1 MLDSFTFT
9 LEGVDYVAEVHHD
22 SDMGAPWEAHDGH
35 GPVSDWT
42 TRAKRPGEMI
52 LNSDRD
58 SHRYYDFAAAVRI
71 ARAESWGHRPYPLKI
86 TADNPDRPA
95 YTACGGWAEAGPF
108 KAYDPNNFNRAVS
121 AVYAQ
126 HRATMSPREYAARAA
141 LADYARLRAWCDDEW
156 HYVGVVVRRADSCS
170 CCGAS
175 ESCWGI
181 ESDSPEWIREVAED
195 MAGQLSFAR
204 KAA

>member
-9 LEGVDYVAEVHHD
+9 LEGVDYIAEVHHD
-22 SDMGAPWEAHDGH
+22 SDTGAPWEECDGH

-71 ARAESWGHRPYPLKI
+71 ARAESWNAPPYDVPGETK
-86 TADNPDRPA
+86 
-95 YTACGGWAEAGPF
+95 GQ
-108 KAYDPNNFNRAVS
+108 RAVK
-121 AVYAQ
+121 AV
-126 HRATMSPREYAARAA
+126 M
-141 LADYARLRAWCDDEW
+141 ADYARLRAWCDDGW

-181 ESDSPEWIREVAED
+181 ESDSPEYLREVAEEL
-195 MAGQLSFAR
+195 AGQLSFAR